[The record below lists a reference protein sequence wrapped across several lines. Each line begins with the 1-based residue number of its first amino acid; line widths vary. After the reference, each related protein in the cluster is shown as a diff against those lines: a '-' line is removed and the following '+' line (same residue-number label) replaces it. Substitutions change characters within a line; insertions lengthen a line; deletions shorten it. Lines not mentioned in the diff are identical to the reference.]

1 MPRSLLARARR
12 HRPNP
17 LGDGALVTYRHRV
30 APRQHLPKLAIS
42 HAIVYLRVS
51 TEEQARSGLGKEAQ
65 EAACRGFCTRLGWE
79 VASIHVDDG
88 MSGKLPVSERPG
100 ISAAF
105 AELRPGRAF
114 VVYSLSRAFRSQREC
129 WMCVEDEHGNPSLP
143 LVSATENFDLTTAF
157 GRAAF
162 GMIATFARL
171 EADLVSERT
180 TAALA
185 AAKERGVRLGSPR
198 MTERMLDGKRVLDP
212 DAVARIRRIA
222 EIYREV
228 GSMERTAE
236 ELNRLG
242 VPTSRKGRWHK
253 RSVGVALGYAAA
265 LALARVV

>member
-1 MPRSLLARARR
+1 M
-12 HRPNP
+12 
-17 LGDGALVTYRHRV
+17 TYRHQV
-30 APRQHLPKLAIS
+30 APRKHLPKLAIS
-42 HAIVYLRVS
+42 HAVVYLRVS

-65 EAACRGFCTRLGWE
+65 EAACRGFCARLGWQ

-88 MSGKLPVSERPG
+88 ISGKLPVSERPG
-100 ISAAF
+100 MSAAL
-105 AELRPGRAF
+105 AALRPGNAF

-129 WMCVEDEHGNPSLP
+129 WNCVEDEHGNPGLP

-185 AAKERGVRLGSPR
+185 AAKERGVQLGSPR
-198 MTERMLDGKRVLDP
+198 MTERRINGKRVVDP
-212 DAVARIRRIA
+212 EAMARIRRIA
-222 EIYREV
+222 DIYREV
-228 GSMERTAE
+228 GSMDRTAA

-242 VPTSRKGRWHK
+242 VPTSRKGRWH
-253 RSVGVALGYAAA
+253 RQSVGVALGYAMA
-265 LALARVV
+265 LATE